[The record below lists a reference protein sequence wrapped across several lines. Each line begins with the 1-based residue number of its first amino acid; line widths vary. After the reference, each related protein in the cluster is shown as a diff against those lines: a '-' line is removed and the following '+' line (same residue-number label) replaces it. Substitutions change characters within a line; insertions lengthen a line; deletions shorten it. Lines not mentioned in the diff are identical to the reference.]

1 MKKETIEAQRIAQ
14 IWKVGRLLIG
24 ETQIGL
30 SRALGISQ
38 SNISKYES
46 MTLEP
51 SASDWYQFCQLAGLS
66 AHKTLELGYIDGCTK
81 FKSKLHMSS
90 AFKLPMKYR
99 GDFAIKVRE
108 VIPFKECVL
117 NELGES
123 SWHEFLS
130 EINIIPEAFFV
141 YDFQLSL
148 RFIFDLADWYQDK
161 KGSSLFEVAGKYSA
175 NLENHGLFTKQY
187 LKQKVGS
194 DLLTCLLE
202 NQPFYQRAFMAETK
216 ETKKSLSVKLVV
228 EPEIYDAFGEL
239 KMRQYLIHKID
250 TFQKT
255 LNQNTDFKR
264 DFIILPNNF
273 EFSLESAG

>member
-30 SRALGISQ
+30 SKALGISQ

-81 FKSKLHMSS
+81 FKSKLHISS
-90 AFKLPMKYR
+90 SFKLPMKYR

-117 NELGES
+117 KDLGEDL
-123 SWHEFLS
+123 WHEFLS
-130 EINIIPEAFFV
+130 EINIIPETFLV

-148 RFIFDLADWYQDK
+148 RFIFDLADWYQNK
-161 KGSSLFEVAGKYSA
+161 KGLSLFDMAEKYAA
-175 NLENHGLFTKQY
+175 NLENHGVFKKQY
-187 LKQKVGS
+187 SKQKVGS

-202 NQPFYQRAFMAETK
+202 NQPFYQRAFKSETT
-216 ETKKSLSVKLVV
+216 ENKKSLSVKLVM
-228 EPEIYDAFGEL
+228 EPEMYETFGED
-239 KMRQYLIHKID
+239 KMRKYLTHKMK

-255 LNQNTDFKR
+255 LNQNTRFKG
-264 DFIILPNNF
+264 DFIINPNDST
-273 EFSLESAG
+273 FSLESTG